1 MKELCKFAPSW
12 RVAGRTYIGLSA
24 HVEIVPSEMA
34 AVPPTTTVLRETP
47 LVRALHSAIRNKDS
61 SRRTFVTSADRL
73 VQMLLEEALGLLPVT
88 PVTIATPCGSY
99 EGVSLPE
106 ESSLVAVSIMRA
118 ADCMLGVC
126 RNMLPAVAVGKVLIQ
141 RDEAT
146 ALPSLLYAKLPLR
159 LDGRPLLLLDPMLA
173 TGGSAVAAVRLLLEK
188 GTRPEDIIFVN
199 IVCCSVGLQAL
210 HDPNPN
216 HNHDPNPNP
225 YPLP

>member
-1 MKELCKFAPSW
+1 MAKELQVGALLP
-12 RVAGRTYIGLSA
+12 AGRVHFGPSA
-24 HVEIVPSEMA
+24 HVQIVPSDMA

-188 GTRPEDIIFVN
+188 GARPEDIIFVN
-199 IVCCSVGLQAL
+199 IVCCRVGLKV
-210 HDPNPN
+210 
-216 HNHDPNPNP
+216 
-225 YPLP
+225 

>member
-1 MKELCKFAPSW
+1 MAKELQVGALLP
-12 RVAGRTYIGLSA
+12 AGRVHFGPSA
-24 HVEIVPSEMA
+24 HVQIVPSDMA

-47 LVRALHSAIRNKDS
+47 LVRALHSTIRNKDS

-88 PVTIATPCGSY
+88 PVSIATPCGSY

-173 TGGSAVAAVRLLLEK
+173 TGGSAVAALTQSLTL
-188 GTRPEDIIFVN
+188 TLTLTLT
-199 IVCCSVGLQAL
+199 CSIRCSPRETA
-210 HDPNPN
+210 PSP
-216 HNHDPNPNP
+216 P
-225 YPLP
+225 

>member
-1 MKELCKFAPSW
+1 MRFRARCPYLAKELCKFALCW

-24 HVEIVPSEMA
+24 HVDIVLLDMA

-73 VQMLLEEALGLLPVT
+73 VQMLLEEARGLLPVT

-126 RNMLPAVAVGKVLIQ
+126 RNMLPAVAV
-141 RDEAT
+141 
-146 ALPSLLYAKLPLR
+146 
-159 LDGRPLLLLDPMLA
+159 
-173 TGGSAVAAVRLLLEK
+173 AVAEL
-188 GTRPEDIIFVN
+188 
-199 IVCCSVGLQAL
+199 AL
-210 HDPNPN
+210 R
-216 HNHDPNPNP
+216 
-225 YPLP
+225 

>member
-1 MKELCKFAPSW
+1 MAKELQVGALLP
-12 RVAGRTYIGLSA
+12 AGRVHFGPSA
-24 HVEIVPSEMA
+24 HVQIVPSDMA

-47 LVRALHSAIRNKDS
+47 LVRALHSTIRNKDS

-173 TGGSAVAAVRLLLEK
+173 TGGSAVAALSRCLTLTL
-188 GTRPEDIIFVN
+188 TLTLT
-199 IVCCSVGLQAL
+199 CSIRCSPRETA
-210 HDPNPN
+210 PSPS
-216 HNHDPNPNP
+216 
-225 YPLP
+225 